1 MHKLGPEKHPW
12 GIWQDSGSAPNQSPR
27 AAPPDRGK
35 PHGHGPSPILH
46 LTCQVTSVTALTTGL
61 PPVGTGRQWVGW
73 GGWGMPQRVRL
84 NLLLV
89 LWRLSHSFLTV
100 KDTWLYCTPILW
112 RPWCISL
119 YSFCLFMNTF
129 VLHFPHSLFLLLLFC
144 FRIYFWKRILS
155 LAGPAQPAHAAGRGC
170 RPCAARSQWTTLLQ
184 SHGRLLRFAFSGNT
198 PAATFFFFNSLS
210 RMLGVITFMHICL
223 TSMFLS
229 SGPKE
234 LVGSVQIPNSRVFQS
249 LPFIW
254 IVYQIILL
262 LSMAQVMFTSKHVYK
277 QLLHVK
283 YSGFP

>member
-1 MHKLGPEKHPW
+1 MSF
-12 GIWQDSGSAPNQSPR
+12 ISPTVFFCFC
-27 AAPPDRGK
+27 
-35 PHGHGPSPILH
+35 SFVSESIF
-46 LTCQVTSVTALTTGL
+46 
-61 PPVGTGRQWVGW
+61 GREYCLLQG
-73 GGWGMPQRVRL
+73 QL
-84 NLLLV
+84 NLPMQLGGA
-89 LWRLSHSFLTV
+89 
-100 KDTWLYCTPILW
+100 
-112 RPWCISL
+112 
-119 YSFCLFMNTF
+119 
-129 VLHFPHSLFLLLLFC
+129 
-144 FRIYFWKRILS
+144 
-155 LAGPAQPAHAAGRGC
+155 AGPVLPDPSE
-170 RPCAARSQWTTLLQ
+170 RPYS
-184 SHGRLLRFAFSGNT
+184 SHMAVCSVLPFLGIPQLPL
-198 PAATFFFFNSLS
+198 FFFFNSLS